1 MYILST
7 KELRRLEKWE
17 KRIKLILGIIGVVL
31 FIIGLAWIILP
42 VFEECTIALP

>member
-7 KELRRLEKWE
+7 KELKQLEIWE

-31 FIIGLAWIILP
+31 FITGLAWIILP
-42 VFEECTIALP
+42 VFEECTIVLP